1 MSWRCLCIWL
11 LVACWAW
18 AQAEPPR
25 DNLPVWVSIGLSV
38 GQVSEIQ
45 ETTGQFSATCDLR
58 LAWRDPRLAFVDSGR
73 GERRR
78 EFGGRRAL
86 VQLAKM
92 WDPGIEISNLQGA
105 RLAEQVVDQTVWIG
119 SDGQV
124 EWIRRLRGNFGAK
137 YDTSNF
143 PLDRQSLTFDFLS
156 AEYNRHSVL
165 LTTDQS
171 SQRFSQGQPADLPGW
186 RLGRTVFRSD
196 FVSHWNGSTHSSVT
210 ACVPAERRAAPYI
223 APIFTPLTATLLV
236 PMLALWLNRWK
247 HGNFQIEPFELMN
260 ITVGGLFATIALT
273 LAIYSSYPFLSSGN
287 NAVGRLFALNF
298 WLLAFSTLVI
308 LGLFKTQLSER
319 PLFSPFVAHE
329 LYRAICWVMPA
340 ATLALVLGLFVTAS
354 P

>member
-1 MSWRCLCIWL
+1 MRWFLIWL
-11 LVACWAW
+11 LLAASTW

-25 DNLPVWVSIGLSV
+25 DSLPVWVSVGLSV

-45 ETTGQFSATCDLR
+45 ETTGQFTATCDLR
-58 LAWRDPRLAFVDSGR
+58 LAWQDPRLSFVDSGR

-86 VQLAKM
+86 IQLAKM
-92 WDPGIEISNLQGA
+92 WDPGIQISNLRGA
-105 RLAEQVVDQTVWIG
+105 PLAEQVVDQTIWIG
-119 SDGQV
+119 SEGQV
-124 EWIRRLRGNFGAK
+124 EWIRRLRGSFHAN
-137 YDTSNF
+137 YDTANF

-171 SQRFSQGQPADLPGW
+171 SQHFSQGQPVDLPGW

-210 ACVPAERRAAPYI
+210 ASLPAGRRAAPYI

-247 HGNFQIEPFELMN
+247 QDNFQVEPFELMN

-329 LYRAICWVMPA
+329 LYRAICWGMPA
-340 ATLALVLGLFVTAS
+340 ATLTLVLGLFLTAS